1 MKKGLVYTNENCVGC
16 NKCIRACSC
25 MGAMVAGVDAE
36 GNNTIEVNGDKC
48 ISCGACFDF
57 CEHNARSFDDDTEEF
72 FAALKRGE
80 KISIL
85 ITPAFLA
92 NYPKEYESVLGGLKA
107 LGANRLISVSFGA
120 DICTWAYINYIVKND
135 FLGGIS
141 QPCPAV
147 VGYIEKYVPSL
158 IPKLMPIQSPV
169 MCTAVYAKKHM
180 GVTEKMA
187 LISPCIA
194 KKEEITSKRGKGL
207 IQYNVS
213 FSHLMEYCRK
223 NRISG
228 PSAKDEIE
236 YGLGSIYPMPGGLKE
251 NVYWFLG
258 EDAFVRQVEGE
269 GHMYHYLEQNKERI
283 AKGNTPYLFID
294 ALNCAQG
301 CLYGTATEPLKNA
314 TDDVLMEM
322 MRIKQ
327 ASKNDK
333 YKNTWSRKLTPK
345 QRLAQLNK
353 QFSNLRLEDYVCE
366 YEDKSSVCKY
376 AKPDK
381 AELDAIYTDM
391 QKTSVAER
399 SINCGCC
406 GYDTCELMA
415 TAIYNGFNHKENCIH
430 YVKGQVEIE
439 KSKALSLADDI
450 NIEKQNIAKQQEE
463 MITTINSINKRFDV
477 VYTALD
483 EMSKGNENNA
493 KDSSSIAEDMVMVT
507 NFSREFNESTQ
518 RITQLIKELSDNN
531 QEIIDVATQTNLLA
545 LNASIEA
552 ARAGEAGRGFAVVAS
567 EINTLA
573 STSSGTAQRST
584 ESQGKILDALSLI
597 QRDAEKLDEVVKNIN
612 KKTENLASA
621 SQEISVQNE
630 VVISET
636 KEVKSSLHNLVK

>member
-1 MKKGLVYTNENCVGC
+1 MKKGLVFTNENCVGC

-25 MGAMVAGVDAE
+25 MGAMVAEIDAE
-36 GNNTIEVNGDKC
+36 GNNTIKVDGDKC
-48 ISCGACFDF
+48 ISCGACFDA
-57 CEHNARSFDDDTEEF
+57 CEHNARSFSDDTEEF

-80 KISIL
+80 KISLI

-92 NYPKEYESVLGGLKA
+92 NYPGEYEKVLGGLKA

-120 DICTWAYINYIVKND
+120 DICTWAYINYIVKYN

-169 MCTAVYAKKHM
+169 MCTAVYARKHL

-187 LISPCIA
+187 VISPCIA

-213 FSHLMEYCRK
+213 YKHLMEYCRK
-223 NRISG
+223 NKISG
-228 PSAKDEIE
+228 PLATDEIE

-269 GHMYHYLEQNKERI
+269 GHMYHYLESNKERI

-301 CLYGTATEPLKNA
+301 CLYGTATEPSKNV
-314 TDDVLMEM
+314 TDDVLMEI

-327 ASKNDK
+327 ASKNDQFRD
-333 YKNTWSRKLTPK
+333 TWSRKLTPK

-353 QFSNLRLEDYVCE
+353 QFSNLNLEDYICE
-366 YEDKSSVCKY
+366 YEDKSSVCRY
-376 AKPDK
+376 SKPNQK
-381 AELDAIYTDM
+381 ELTAVFNDM
-391 QKTSVAER
+391 QKTTAAER

-415 TAIYNGFNHKENCIH
+415 TAIFNGFNHKENCIH
-430 YVKGQVEIE
+430 YVKGQVETE
-439 KSKALSLADDI
+439 KNKALSLADEI
-450 NIEKQNIAKQQEE
+450 NIEKQNIAERQEE
-463 MITTINSINKRFDV
+463 MVDTIDSINKRFDA
-477 VYTALD
+477 VYSALD
-483 EMSKGNENNA
+483 QMSKGNETNTR
-493 KDSSSIAEDMVMVT
+493 DSLSIAEDMAMVAQ
-507 NFSREFNESTQ
+507 FSKDFNESTKK
-518 RITQLIKELSDNN
+518 ITELIDELSENN
-531 QEIIDVATQTNLLA
+531 QEIMEVASQTNLLA

-567 EINTLA
+567 EINSLA
-573 STSSGTAQRST
+573 GSSSGTAQRST
-584 ESQGKILDALSLI
+584 ESQGKILEALQSI
-597 QRDAEKLDEVVKNIN
+597 KQNAEKLDEVVENIN
-612 KKTENLASA
+612 EKTENLATA
-621 SQEISVQNE
+621 SKEISKQNE
-630 VVISET
+630 VVIAET
-636 KEVKSSLHNLVK
+636 KEVKKSLQNLLK

>member
-1 MKKGLVYTNENCVGC
+1 MKRGLVYTNENCVGC

-25 MGAMVAGVDAE
+25 MGAMVADVDEQGNNIIGVDGE
-36 GNNTIEVNGDKC
+36 KC
-48 ISCGACFDF
+48 ISCGACFDA
-57 CEHNARSFDDDTEEF
+57 CEHNARTFDDDTEEF
-72 FAALKRGE
+72 FEALKRGE

-92 NYPKEYESVLGGLKA
+92 NYPKEYESVLGGLKS

-120 DICTWAYINYIVKND
+120 DICTWAYINYIVKNN

-169 MCTAVYAKKHM
+169 MCTAVYAQKHM

-213 FSHLMEYCRK
+213 FAHLMEYCRK
-223 NRISG
+223 NNISG

-269 GHMYHYLEQNKERI
+269 GHMYHYLEHNKERI
-283 AKGNTPYLFID
+283 AKGDTPYLFID

-301 CLYGTATEPLKNA
+301 CLYGTATEHSKNA
-314 TDDVLMEM
+314 TDDVIMEM

-333 YKNTWSRKLTPK
+333 FKDTWSRKLTPK
-345 QRLAQLNK
+345 QRLAQLNR
-353 QFSNLRLEDYVCE
+353 QFSGLRLEDYVCE

-376 AKPDK
+376 EKPNQ
-381 AELDAIYTDM
+381 AQLDVIFNDM
-391 QKTSVAER
+391 QKNTQAAR

-415 TAIYNGFNHKENCIH
+415 TAIHNGFNHKENCIH
-430 YVKGQVEIE
+430 YVKGQVEVE
-439 KSKALSLADDI
+439 KTKALSLADEVS
-450 NIEKQNIAKQQEE
+450 NEKQIISEQQEE
-463 MITTINSINKRFDV
+463 MLATIESINKRFDV

-483 EMSKGNENNA
+483 QMSKGNEDNA
-493 KDSSSIAEDMVMVT
+493 KGSSSIADDMVLVA
-507 NFSREFNESTQ
+507 NFSREFNESTK
-518 RITQLIKELSDNN
+518 RITELVSELDENN
-531 QEIIDVATQTNLLA
+531 QEIMNVASQTNLLA

-552 ARAGEAGRGFAVVAS
+552 ARAGEAGRGFAVVAG

-573 STSSGTAQRST
+573 GTSSGTAQRST
-584 ESQGKILDALSLI
+584 ESQGKIVEALSSI
-597 QRDAEKLDEVVKNIN
+597 QQGAEKLSEVVKDIN
-612 KKTENLASA
+612 KKTEALASA
-621 SQEISVQNE
+621 SKEISAQND

-636 KEVKSSLHNLVK
+636 KEVKNSLQSLIK

>member
-1 MKKGLVYTNENCVGC
+1 MKRGLVYTNENCVGC

-25 MGAMVAGVDAE
+25 MGAMVADVDEQGNNIIGVDGE
-36 GNNTIEVNGDKC
+36 KC
-48 ISCGACFDF
+48 ISCGACFDA
-57 CEHNARSFDDDTEEF
+57 CEHNARTFDDDTEEF
-72 FAALKRGE
+72 FEALKRGE

-92 NYPKEYESVLGGLKA
+92 NYPKEYESVLGGLKS

-120 DICTWAYINYIVKND
+120 DICTWAYINYIVKNN

-169 MCTAVYAKKHM
+169 MCTAVYAQKHM

-213 FSHLMEYCRK
+213 FAHLMEYCRK
-223 NRISG
+223 NNISG

-269 GHMYHYLEQNKERI
+269 GHMYHYLEHNKERI
-283 AKGNTPYLFID
+283 AKGDTPYLFID

-301 CLYGTATEPLKNA
+301 CLYGTATEHSKNA
-314 TDDVLMEM
+314 TDDALMEM

-333 YKNTWSRKLTPK
+333 FKDTWSRKLTPK
-345 QRLAQLNK
+345 QRLAQLNR
-353 QFSNLRLEDYVCE
+353 QFSGLRLEDYVCE

-376 AKPDK
+376 EKPNQ
-381 AELDAIYTDM
+381 AQLDVIFNDM
-391 QKTSVAER
+391 QKNTQAAR

-415 TAIYNGFNHKENCIH
+415 TAIHNGFNHKENCIH
-430 YVKGQVEIE
+430 YVKGQVEVE
-439 KSKALSLADDI
+439 KTKALSLADEVS
-450 NIEKQNIAKQQEE
+450 NEKQIISEQQEE
-463 MITTINSINKRFDV
+463 MLATIESINKRFDV

-483 EMSKGNENNA
+483 QMSKGNEDNA
-493 KDSSSIAEDMVMVT
+493 KGSSSIADDMVLVA
-507 NFSREFNESTQ
+507 NFSREFNESTK
-518 RITQLIKELSDNN
+518 RITELVSELDENN
-531 QEIIDVATQTNLLA
+531 QEIMNVASQTNLLA

-552 ARAGEAGRGFAVVAS
+552 ARAGEAGRGFAVVAG
-567 EINTLA
+567 EINALA
-573 STSSGTAQRST
+573 GTSSGTAQRST
-584 ESQGKILDALSLI
+584 ESQGKIVEALSSI
-597 QRDAEKLDEVVKNIN
+597 QQGAEKLSEVVKDIN
-612 KKTENLASA
+612 KKTEALASA
-621 SQEISVQNE
+621 SKEISAQND

-636 KEVKSSLHNLVK
+636 KEVKNSLQSLIK